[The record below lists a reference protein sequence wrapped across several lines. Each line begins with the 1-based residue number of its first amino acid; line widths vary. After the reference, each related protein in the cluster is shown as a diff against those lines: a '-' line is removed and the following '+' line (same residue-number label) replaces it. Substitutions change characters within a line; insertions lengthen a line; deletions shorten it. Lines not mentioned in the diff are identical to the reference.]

1 MPATAHALPDDI
13 ETLKR
18 LVIGRD
24 EMIAKLVAEIARL
37 KRWRFGR
44 SAERMDTLLL
54 QLQLALS
61 DLQVPAA
68 DEVYDQAS
76 VAVARSE

>member
-1 MPATAHALPDDI
+1 MSDASNALPDDV

-18 LVIGRD
+18 LLIGRD

-44 SAERMDTLLL
+44 SAERIDPALM
-54 QLQLALS
+54 QLQLAL
-61 DLQVPAA
+61 
-68 DEVYDQAS
+68 DELSRVRAS
-76 VAVARSE
+76 